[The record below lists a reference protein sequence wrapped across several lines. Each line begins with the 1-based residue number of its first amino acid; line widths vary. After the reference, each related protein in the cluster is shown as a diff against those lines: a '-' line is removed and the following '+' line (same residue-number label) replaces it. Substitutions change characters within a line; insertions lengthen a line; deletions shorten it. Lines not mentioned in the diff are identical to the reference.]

1 VKRGG
6 EKGLSDLD
14 CWESPKEEEEESKRI
29 LLANVLLQIRMV
41 ARWKR

>member
-1 VKRGG
+1 MERRGKRP
-6 EKGLSDLD
+6 ERFDD
-14 CWESPKEEEEESKRI
+14 WESPKEEESESKRI